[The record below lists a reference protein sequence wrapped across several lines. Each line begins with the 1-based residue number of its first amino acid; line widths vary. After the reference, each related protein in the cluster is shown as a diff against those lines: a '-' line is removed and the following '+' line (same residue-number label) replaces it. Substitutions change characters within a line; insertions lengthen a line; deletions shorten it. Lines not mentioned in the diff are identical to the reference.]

1 MVMLWL
7 LVAGCLVGLS
17 SPLVAAQS
25 SVVEQQFTGEVGGR
39 FAGI

>member
-25 SVVEQQFTGEVGGR
+25 SS
-39 FAGI
+39 AGSRERKLL